1 MSGLYILY
9 LQGIINRIMLTD
21 ERIDHIIRYELG
33 FKTALSGGKGGQN
46 VNKVE
51 TKVGV
56 ELDVMNSTFLDE
68 EEKNTIISKSKH
80 VSKDG
85 MLKIWC
91 EKNRTQ
97 LQNKKE
103 ALEKLRE
110 HLKSL
115 FKKPKFRKPTKVS
128 KSAKRK
134 RLDKK
139 KKDSEKKQLRKKIY

>member
-1 MSGLYILY
+1 
-9 LQGIINRIMLTD
+9 MLTD
-21 ERIDHIIRYELG
+21 QRIDDLIRYELR

-56 ELDVMNSTFLDE
+56 ELDVMNSMLLTEDE
-68 EEKNTIISKSKH
+68 KQTILLKSKY
-80 VSKDG
+80 VTKENI
-85 MLKIWC
+85 LKIWC
-91 EKNRTQ
+91 EKHRTQ
-97 LQNKKE
+97 LQNKKD

-115 FKKPKFRKPTKVS
+115 FKKPKFRKPTKLS

-139 KKDSEKKQLRKKIY
+139 KKDSEKKQLRKKIF

>member
-1 MSGLYILY
+1 
-9 LQGIINRIMLTD
+9 MLTD
-21 ERIDHIIRYELG
+21 QRIDDLIRYELR

-56 ELDVMNSTFLDE
+56 ELDVMNSMLLTEDE
-68 EEKNTIISKSKH
+68 KQTILLKSKY
-80 VSKDG
+80 VTKENI
-85 MLKIWC
+85 LKIWC
-91 EKNRTQ
+91 EKHRTQ
-97 LQNKKE
+97 LQNKKD

-139 KKDSEKKQLRKKIY
+139 KKDSEKKQLRKKIF